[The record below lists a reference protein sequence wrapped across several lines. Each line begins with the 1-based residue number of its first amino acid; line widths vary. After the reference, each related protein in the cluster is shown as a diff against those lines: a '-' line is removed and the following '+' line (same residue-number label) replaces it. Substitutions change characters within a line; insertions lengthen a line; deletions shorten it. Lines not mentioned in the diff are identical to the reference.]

1 MFARTNSYLRY
12 GKSSK
17 DGSSLLLFAALRIDA
32 KELLSVVLIRDGQL
46 LAAMGA
52 TGSQYTTAILGGHS
66 LTEAV
71 LVHAATVVRLE
82 CSFHLVLSFVLLL
95 YDACRVRHKSP
106 RPSPGGTGRLR
117 YGLQNYS

>member
-1 MFARTNSYLRY
+1 M
-12 GKSSK
+12 
-17 DGSSLLLFAALRIDA
+17 
-32 KELLSVVLIRDGQL
+32 VLIRNGEL

-66 LTEAV
+66 LTEAM

-95 YDACRVRHKSP
+95 YDACRVRHKCHAHP
-106 RPSPGGTGRLR
+106 PVGRADFPVWVAKL
-117 YGLQNYS
+117 LIKFEITKN